1 MKILL
6 LLFIVFILFP
16 IIRFAFNVWRSVR
29 TVKKAFRQQYEQ
41 QQQQYQSQQQDD
53 YQSDPIDQQ
62 RKKRAIEYL
71 KKTSEDAEFETISS
85 PRTTSSQSSS
95 QSSSSSSAPRYTDA
109 QFEDIK

>member
-29 TVKKAFRQQYEQ
+29 TVKKAFRQQYE
-41 QQQQYQSQQQDD
+41 QQYQSQQQDD